1 MANRK
6 DRESIRPSAE
16 PWTDLYQES
25 TLSVVLGTVGT
36 ASAAVGGWGSR
47 TIYVPLMKL
56 LSLLFVNSS

>member
-25 TLSVVLGTVGT
+25 TLSVVLGPVGT
-36 ASAAVGGWGSR
+36 AQQALQWEAGAAGPFM
-47 TIYVPLMKL
+47 YL
-56 LSLLFVNSS
+56 